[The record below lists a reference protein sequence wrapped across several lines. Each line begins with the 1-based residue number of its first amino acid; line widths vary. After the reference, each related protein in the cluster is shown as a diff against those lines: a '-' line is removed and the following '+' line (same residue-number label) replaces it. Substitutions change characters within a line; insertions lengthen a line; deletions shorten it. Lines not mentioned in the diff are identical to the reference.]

1 MSIKK
6 EKGSFCM
13 KNVMRK
19 ITMVLLSTI
28 VMVTMLPFYSQ
39 AAEWYPVPYRIYSTD
54 TENGL
59 LIVDVM
65 ASPSITNPTESFYLK
80 LTCTEDATER
90 YYGTYKADPGD
101 TAYTAIAGRP
111 MLIEQNDSAMPA
123 AAGLIVI
130 FTADIVETG
139 KHYTVQLVSSTDG
152 GNNYT
157 ALGEATSSIEIVNT
171 SLVPITPPTQTPA
184 QPPVQTPAQTTEAP
198 KPVVPKHPYWWECR
212 NEIKE
217 LGKSSEPETLVFEEG
232 TALPIEIM
240 EALQE
245 CPNVTLVFKCCYND
259 TDYEFTISGEEA
271 IVISDI
277 PWYGPLW
284 LNQYYSE

>member
-13 KNVMRK
+13 KNVIRK
-19 ITMVLLSTI
+19 ITMILLSTI

-39 AAEWYPVPYRIYSTD
+39 AAEWYPLPLGIDFAYA
-54 TENGL
+54 ENGL
-59 LIVDVM
+59 LIVDV
-65 ASPSITNPTESFYLK
+65 AVYTNPTNPTESFYLK
-80 LTCTEDATER
+80 LTCVEDATER
-90 YYGTYKADPGD
+90 YCGTYLADPGD
-101 TAYTAIAGRP
+101 TAYTAITGHP
-111 MLIEQNDSAMPA
+111 MLIEGQDSPV
-123 AAGLIVI
+123 AGALGDIVELSVI
-130 FTADIVETG
+130 FTGDIVETG
-139 KHYTVQLVSSTDG
+139 KHYTVQLVYSTNG
-152 GNNYT
+152 GNTYT
-157 ALGEATSSIEIVNT
+157 AMGPATSSIEIVNT
-171 SLVPITPPTQTPA
+171 PVTPPVQTPA
-184 QPPVQTPAQTTEAP
+184 QTPAQTTEAP

-217 LGKSSEPETLVFEEG
+217 LGKSSEPETLVYEEG

-245 CPNVTLVFKCCYND
+245 CPNVTLIFKCCYND